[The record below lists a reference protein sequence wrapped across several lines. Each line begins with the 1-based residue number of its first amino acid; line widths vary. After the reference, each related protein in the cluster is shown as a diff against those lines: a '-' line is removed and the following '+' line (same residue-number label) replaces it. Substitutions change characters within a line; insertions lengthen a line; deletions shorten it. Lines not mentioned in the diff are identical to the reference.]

1 MVRSQSLIFS
11 SVNLKS
17 FYRLQNKITKYK
29 MAIIK
34 FKDIEKLSQNERE
47 ERIKELRIELI
58 KNKVAA
64 KAKTNIR
71 EIKRAIARVLTFN
84 RLNNKAVEK

>member
-1 MVRSQSLIFS
+1 MAI
-11 SVNLKS
+11 LKS
-17 FYRLQNKITKYK
+17 
-29 MAIIK
+29 
-34 FKDIEKLSQNERE
+34 KDIEKLSKTERE